1 MAERTG
7 KQVTDVANVIIWG
20 NHSSSQYP
28 DVNHGTVAGT
38 PIRKAVQDDAWLNGD
53 FISVV
58 QQRGAAIIKVWECLV
73 FVASESMD
81 QPFRSLCFIEN
92 CAEGPLTGR
101 AVGQQH
107 GDIPFEM

>member
-1 MAERTG
+1 MIRFSKCPAQVAERTG

-38 PIRKAVQDDAWLNGD
+38 PIREAVQDDAWLNGE

-58 QQRGAAIIKVWECLV
+58 QQRGAAIIKVWMNLV
-73 FVASESMD
+73 L
-81 QPFRSLCFIEN
+81 FRE
-92 CAEGPLTGR
+92 
-101 AVGQQH
+101 
-107 GDIPFEM
+107 

>member
-1 MAERTG
+1 MIRSVWPWLVFLKDGARFAFPARLPICTRMVRFCRGPAQVAERTG

-38 PIRKAVQDDAWLNGD
+38 PIREAVQDDAWLNGD

-58 QQRGAAIIKVWECLV
+58 QQRGAAIIKVWE
-73 FVASESMD
+73 
-81 QPFRSLCFIEN
+81 
-92 CAEGPLTGR
+92 
-101 AVGQQH
+101 
-107 GDIPFEM
+107 